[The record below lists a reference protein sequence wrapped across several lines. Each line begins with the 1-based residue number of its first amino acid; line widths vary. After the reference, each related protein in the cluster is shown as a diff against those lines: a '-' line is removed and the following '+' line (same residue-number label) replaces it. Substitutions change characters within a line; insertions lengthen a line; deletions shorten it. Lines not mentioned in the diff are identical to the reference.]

1 MSIFDVTIDPEWK
14 KVDPDYETA
23 VIPLLDAI
31 DSYKATN
38 WGFLKNYFVDMF
50 TLVSLDN
57 NANRIPDAM
66 QFLTIQSLNFND
78 LTPGTTTYD
87 SETHAVI
94 SSTDGTTNA
103 TGTNTDTQPTIYLSA
118 TLTGNGALPGTA
130 NLSVTGDV
138 PDGTEIRCTVSLI
151 FRDSYLDSETVDY
164 DNVARGNLIMN
175 GGIATATVTYGAQD
189 PKGKVQG
196 NVIVFIKGVKN
207 SKITGKAGLMLD
219 MTKFYA
225 DGGYTPPTSG
235 DTSTPSNPSTP
246 STPTTPTTYTVKTY
260 GRRDRVIKA
269 LKEKAL
275 ELQWVAKLEQL
286 NMEAT
291 ENSVFIGIYGNPYTE
306 DIEEINIYKEILI
319 SKKYLEM
326 LTWLN
331 SPLLSLIVY
340 PRPEYILD
348 VKEDDM

>member
-31 DSYKATN
+31 ADYKATN
-38 WGFLKNYFVDMF
+38 WDFLKSYFVDMF

-57 NANRIPDAM
+57 SSSRIPDAT
-66 QFLTIQSLNFND
+66 QFLTILALNFND

-103 TGTNTDTQPTIYLSA
+103 TGTNTDTDTQPTVYLSA
-118 TLTGNGALPGTA
+118 TLTGDGALPGTA
-130 NLSVTGDV
+130 NLSITGDV

-151 FRDSYLDSETVDY
+151 FRDSYLDFETVDY
-164 DNVARGNLIMN
+164 DNIARGTLVMN
-175 GGIATATVTYGAQD
+175 GGIATAKVTYGAQD

-196 NVIVFIKGVKN
+196 NIIVFIKGVTN

-225 DGGYTPPTSG
+225 DGGYKPTDSG
-235 DTSTPSNPSTP
+235 DTSTPS
-246 STPTTPTTYTVKTY
+246 TPTPPVKLPPYTVKTY

-269 LKEKAL
+269 LKAKAL
-275 ELQWVAKLEQL
+275 ELQWVSKLESL

-291 ENSVFIGIYGNPYTE
+291 ENSVFTGIYGNPYTA
-306 DIEEINIYKEILI
+306 DVEEINIYEEILI